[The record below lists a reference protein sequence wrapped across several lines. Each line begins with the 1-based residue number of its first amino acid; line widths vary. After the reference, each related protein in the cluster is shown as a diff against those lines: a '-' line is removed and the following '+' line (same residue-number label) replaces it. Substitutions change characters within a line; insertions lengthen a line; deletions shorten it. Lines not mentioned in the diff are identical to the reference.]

1 VTKRPPWE
9 WEARELVKRA
19 GSWQC
24 VTDALRFDTS
34 ESPWR
39 SPVLVARP
47 FLLRRAKRLKL
58 ACLPHY
64 LPQPRAMSRVSAF
77 AQHDPAHRTARHAL
91 DAASSSAF
99 PARPPRGRHTAPVPG
114 AFSQRALVDLAVDQQ
129 GLLRGGNSPRSRS
142 LSPGSL
148 QLSFRSTR
156 RYRDKAGDMPS
167 KGMTFCTKALFPPAR
182 PHFSFVG
189 RSVLVGF
196 SCRRRSAAKLGRLN
210 EKPHL
215 TCQDSIN
222 AACGLGP

>member
-1 VTKRPPWE
+1 MTKRPPWE

-64 LPQPRAMSRVSAF
+64 LPQPRALSRVSAF

-91 DAASSSAF
+91 DAA
-99 PARPPRGRHTAPVPG
+99 
-114 AFSQRALVDLAVDQQ
+114 LAVDQQ

-215 TCQDSIN
+215 TCQDLIN